1 MASRSEING
10 EQYAKE
16 ELVELENCHLNIHI
30 GVFFGGS
37 ADYPI
42 QGTWVASNYD
52 IEEDDCNRKY
62 TIVIN
67 DSVFPTVE
75 EQLDEDGMMSFGN
88 RIGEMLYD
96 AFNRLH
102 NLLSGY
108 LSFASNLSIEIDTF
122 CIEEGFFCASMF
134 CEAIQKGCFDELP
147 LYAPYALCD
156 VLGGCILEDLRM
168 RGAKITLNSFTTFQ
182 TMPDVKTESKKS
194 TKKEEAL
201 QTKKDISQ
209 SHIKANASHVQS
221 EELQYYDNPEYI
233 RMEEDYSLFKISIQK
248 SRFEG
253 LYSKLCNVSEW
264 LENTALACDI
274 VAVASSLSLVGALEG
289 AVCEVASMGLNA
301 INVVVCFTL
310 AGMASVDG
318 NIEARKQH
326 LESAGWNAVGALPLG
341 SIIAK
346 SAKSVKFFTKKN
358 TVKLLDNASKSV
370 SEGEKITKLHPKE
383 TYLKVIDTNKAS
395 NVITKSER
403 PLLKVIQGG
412 KIEGEWVKVA
422 NGSEVF
428 VPNLTF
434 QSSNVIFNSI
444 DGIGP
449 STNFN
454 LVGHSMQTAV
464 DGGQKINSI
473 FAVKKTDN
481 NLDKLHGSE
490 HMLNIANINKKLQE
504 YLACMFTTSKEFINL
519 CKKNPL
525 NAIKLW
531 KLGRGKKQTIEEIIQ
546 ETNKKQ

>member
-75 EQLDEDGMMSFGN
+75 EQFDEDGMMSFGN

-134 CEAIQKGCFDELP
+134 CEAIQKRCFDELP

-156 VLGGCILEDLRM
+156 VLGGGILEDLRM

-182 TMPDVKTESKKS
+182 TMPDVKTDSKKS

-201 QTKKDISQ
+201 QTKKDIPQ
-209 SHIKANASHVQS
+209 SHTQANASHVQS

-233 RMEEDYSLFKISIQK
+233 RMEEDYSLFKISVQK

-274 VAVASSLSLVGALEG
+274 VAVASSLSLVGAIEG

-318 NIEARKQH
+318 NIEARNQH
-326 LESAGWNAVGALPLG
+326 LENAGWNAVGALPLG

-370 SEGEKITKLHPKE
+370 TEGEKITKLHPKE
-383 TYLKVIDTNKAS
+383 TYVKALDTNHTNKAS
-395 NVITKSER
+395 NVATKSER
-403 PLLKVIQGG
+403 PQLKVIQGG
-412 KIEGEWVKVA
+412 KMEGEWVKVA

-428 VPNLTF
+428 VPKITYKSNNVVFDSIGRIGGLNHLNVY
-434 QSSNVIFNSI
+434 SS
-444 DGIGP
+444 
-449 STNFN
+449 
-454 LVGHSMQTAV
+454 SMRFTV
-464 DGGQKINSI
+464 DGAHKINQVANNMAEMHGQERMNNIDKSNKSI
-473 FAVKKTDN
+473 LKYIETQYLKFLIKKT
-481 NLDKLHGSE
+481 NLIYRK
-490 HMLNIANINKKLQE
+490 
-504 YLACMFTTSKEFINL
+504 SKAEVE
-519 CKKNPL
+519 
-525 NAIKLW
+525 ALW
-531 KLGRGKKQTIEEIIQ
+531 KLAYDEILTYDEILKKIE
-546 ETNKKQ
+546 TKK